1 MNNSSNN
8 VVPSSHGL
16 SHAGPPGT
24 RGAGAARLAS
34 VGLGA
39 VLVILPILALSG
51 ALLTYQAGTAAK
63 RANELSDAY
72 QDALYAVGAEESLER
87 KYRLE
92 PGKDVLERHRQAGVS
107 WLAALDRARALSGPA
122 DRALIDKHFSLH
134 QQYLVAI
141 GHMFAAVD
149 AGDTARA
156 TEIDGAEV
164 DPVFDE
170 IETWTEVAT
179 AQHRAEAAQNM
190 ASLFSVQTSVLVATP
205 IILVLGMG
213 LVILFWRVLG
223 GYRKQALQSAENEA
237 ATINRSEK
245 RFRAL
250 VHSSS
255 DMVLIC
261 DGGGKITYQGPMTQ
275 SAWRYHGDRL
285 LGRSIATLIHPDDQA
300 TWRDLLEELQASGG
314 SGETK
319 STELRMRNA
328 EGAWRH
334 AQLILTNLLHE
345 PAVEGLVATAR
356 DVTERRSFEE
366 QLINERDRAIAL
378 EKTKREFLAMMSHEL
393 RTPMNGVLG
402 FANLLLSSGLDAQQ
416 RDFAELIHSSG
427 ETLLAL
433 LNDILDF
440 SKIEAGALELE
451 AEDFSLAGVV
461 SNVVTL
467 LGPQALAKRLDL
479 SAYIDPSLPSKL
491 RGDPGRLRQIL
502 LNLVGNAI
510 KFTDSGAVAVEVRH
524 EERGDEE
531 GRRVITLSVSDTG
544 VGIAK
549 DKQESIFEHFT
560 QVDTSSSRKYEGTGL
575 GLPICKELANLMGG
589 EIHVESATDKG
600 STFWVRI
607 RLDDVIPPAEKI
619 ADQIAHKI
627 TDKKILVVDD
637 NALNRRIFKLQLEGF
652 GAQVDCVADAHGA
665 LAALSHAGK
674 SANPY
679 QLVIVDQ
686 MMPETDGPTLRALI
700 AKQGE
705 FQNLKTIISSSAG
718 IRSDAQAR
726 ALGFDAACPKPVM
739 QEKLIAKI
747 CELLVSPHSNSASSA
762 NSITPPEPSKR
773 QKDAKRRILVAED
786 NPSNQRLMVALLESA
801 GYSVDVVADGIE
813 AVHAAQR
820 LPYDL
825 ILMDIRMPA
834 MDGIEATKR
843 IRLMQSPISECP
855 ILALTANAMSGD
867 KEEYLAA
874 GLTDYISKPVDFDVL
889 LLKIKG
895 YFDDRTGR
903 PENAAAFA

>member
-1 MNNSSNN
+1 MDN
-8 VVPSSHGL
+8 VSKSVTSQSPTL
-16 SHAGPPGT
+16 SQARNLSP
-24 RGAGAARLAS
+24 RRAEAARLAS

-39 VLVILPILALSG
+39 VLVILPVLALLG
-51 ALLTYQAGTAAK
+51 ALLTYEAGTAAK
-63 RANELSDAY
+63 RAGELSDAY
-72 QDALYAVGAEESLER
+72 EDALYAVGAEESLER

-92 PGKDVLERHRQAGVS
+92 PGKEVLDRHREAGVS
-107 WLAALDRARALSGPA
+107 WLSALDRARTLSGPA
-122 DRALIDKHFSLH
+122 DRAVIDKYTSLH

-149 AGDTARA
+149 AGNIVRA

-164 DPVFDE
+164 DPVFGE
-170 IETWTEVAT
+170 IETWTDAAT

-190 ASLFSVQTSVLVATP
+190 ASLFAVQAGVLVATP

-213 LVILFWRVLG
+213 LVVLFWHVLG
-223 GYRKQALQSAENEA
+223 AYRKQALEATENEA
-237 ATINRSEK
+237 AAIGRSEK

-255 DMVLIC
+255 DMVLISDS
-261 DGGGKITYQGPMTQ
+261 DGKVTYQGPMSQ
-275 SAWRYHGDRL
+275 SAWRYQGDEL
-285 LGRSIATLIHPDDQA
+285 MGRSIATFIHPDDQA
-300 TWRDLLEELQASGG
+300 IWLNLLEELRATAG

-319 STELRMRNA
+319 STELRLRNA
-328 EGAWRH
+328 EGAWRY
-334 AQLILTNLLHE
+334 AQLILTDLLHE

-356 DVTERRSFEE
+356 DITERRSFEE

-416 RDFAELIHSSG
+416 KDYAELIHSSG

-451 AEDFSLAGVV
+451 VEDFSLASVV

-467 LGPQALAKRLDL
+467 LGPQASAKRLDL
-479 SAYIDPSLPSKL
+479 SAYVDPSLPVKL

-510 KFTDSGAVAVEVRH
+510 KFTESGAVAVEVRQ

-531 GRRVITLSVSDTG
+531 GCAITCSVIDTG
-544 VGIAK
+544 IGIPK
-549 DKQESIFEHFT
+549 DKQECIFDRFT
-560 QVDTSSSRKYEGTGL
+560 QVDASSSRKYEGTGL

-589 EIHVESATDKG
+589 EIYVESTPDKG
-600 STFWVRI
+600 STFSVRV
-607 RLDDVIPPAEKI
+607 RLKNVIPPAEKI
-619 ADQIAHKI
+619 ADGIAHKI

-665 LAALSHAGK
+665 LAALSGAAK
-674 SANPY
+674 STKPY
-679 QLVIVDQ
+679 QLVIIDQ
-686 MMPETDGPTLRALI
+686 MMPETDGLTLRSLI
-700 AKQGE
+700 AKRAELQS
-705 FQNLKTIISSSAG
+705 LKTVISSSAG
-718 IRSDAQAR
+718 IQSDAQAR

-747 CELLVSPHSNSASSA
+747 YELLVSPHRDSALLAGSRTA
-762 NSITPPEPSKR
+762 IEPSSR
-773 QKDAKRRILVAED
+773 QKDGKWRILVAED
-786 NPSNQRLMVALLESA
+786 NPSNQRLMVALLEGA
-801 GYSVDVVADGIE
+801 GYSVDVAADGIE

-834 MDGIEATKR
+834 MSGIEATKR

-874 GLTDYISKPVDFDVL
+874 GLNDYISKPVDSDAL
-889 LLKIKG
+889 LSKIKG
-895 YFDDRTGR
+895 YFDDRTQR
-903 PENAAAFA
+903 PKNTAACA